1 MSLRLRRDL
10 LLRRG
15 RGESSRSVPPTEP
28 GGQPRARRANVS
40 TGIGVLEALA
50 RFELLSA
57 LEQDSTSLATKLDVL
72 LPRGVEFY
80 G

>member
-1 MSLRLRRDL
+1 
-10 LLRRG
+10 
-15 RGESSRSVPPTEP
+15 
-28 GGQPRARRANVS
+28 VS